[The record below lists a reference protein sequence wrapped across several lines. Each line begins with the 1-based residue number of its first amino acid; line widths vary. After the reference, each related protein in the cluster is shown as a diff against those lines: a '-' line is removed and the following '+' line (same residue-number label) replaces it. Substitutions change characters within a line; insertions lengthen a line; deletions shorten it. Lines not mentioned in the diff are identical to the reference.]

1 MKDLI
6 IEKQKLC
13 KKSIILRSAK
23 FDTKIKREDVSRLI
37 EEQDKVYKHYK
48 FYDEYLKALNKEKR
62 KEK

>member
-6 IEKQKLC
+6 LQKQKLC
-13 KKSIILRSAK
+13 KKSIILRTAK
-23 FDTKIKREDVSRLI
+23 FDTKISRETVSRLI

-48 FYDEYLKALNKEKR
+48 FYDEYIKAINKEKR

>member
-6 IEKQKLC
+6 LQKQKLC
-13 KKSIILRSAK
+13 KKSIILRTAK
-23 FDTKIKREDVSRLI
+23 FNTKISRETVSRLI

-48 FYDEYLKALNKEKR
+48 FYDEYIKAINKEKR

>member
-23 FDTKIKREDVSRLI
+23 FDTNIKREDVSRLI

-48 FYDEYLKALNKEKR
+48 FYDEYLKTINKEKR